1 MTTQETFIFSGS
13 AQELAPMVEARFS
26 GGVARL
32 SKIMVPDHIAY
43 AQAPGDHRLQAVI
56 SGWSGLAAG
65 QANAVPPSRRELR
78 GSLSFTPAGY
88 ERRGGMGRGTVTGL
102 EIALEHGF
110 LEDACEQRLRKG
122 FSLVCEGRDAKTSA
136 ITEMLAASAGGP
148 PDLLRETLMVVLA
161 RRLGYLYGGATVR
174 HDDSWLHP
182 HALARVIDLL
192 RSEPGK
198 NHLLSEIAGEAGL
211 GISAFIRAFRGA
223 TGVTPAS
230 YAKRVRLDHA
240 ASLLRTTAMPIRQ
253 VASECAFSSA
263 AHLIAA
269 FRNSYGVTPAEWRRG
284 PRRQCA

>member
-1 MTTQETFIFSGS
+1 MTTQETCIFSGS
-13 AQELAPMVEARFS
+13 AQELAPTVEARFS

-56 SGWSGLAAG
+56 SGWAGLAAVK
-65 QANAVPPSRRELR
+65 NAAPPSRRELR
-78 GSLSFTPAGY
+78 GSHSFTPAGY

-110 LEDACEQRLRKG
+110 LEEACEQRLRKG

-161 RRLGYLYGGATVR
+161 RRLGHLYGGATVR

-182 HALARVIDLL
+182 RALARVIDLL

-198 NHLLSEIAGEAGL
+198 NHLLSEIAREAGL

-230 YAKRVRLDHA
+230 YAKRVRLDLA

-253 VASECAFSSA
+253 VASDCAFSSA

-284 PRRQCA
+284 AQRQFA